1 MFSRLLVWRADGFFF
16 LPSGSFCREVISGCE
31 QQPCQNGGVCE
42 SRGEAFTC
50 LCSQQSQNG
59 RLYGGETC
67 ATALSGCDDHQC
79 ENGGTCTPLLVGDR
93 HTRACSCLT
102 GFAGLN
108 CETSTAFSFESPGY
122 VYAETQ
128 HRGPDAPLSVTFSF
142 RSDRPLGTLVQH
154 RVDQLVLSVELS
166 EGRLCLRSLRG
177 QGSSTLVQELPE
189 LLSDSRWHRVE
200 ASLGGVLSF
209 IRLICSGDSCGGVST
224 AEAPLHQ
231 QPGSLPD
238 PGAAHQSLLIGAG
251 GGGGGG
257 GRGWDGAE
265 RTPPFLGCFR
275 DVFVDS
281 RLVLPGAGAQDSALQ
296 ANVIAGCSDR
306 DKCEDSPCLNRGR
319 CVSQGW
325 RSYACEC
332 LRPYEGSTC
341 AEGKTHTHTHL
352 QNPSS
357 MSFLLH

>member
-42 SRGEAFTC
+42 SRGEAVTC

-67 ATALSGCDDHQC
+67 ATALSGCDGHQC

-93 HTRACSCLT
+93 HTRACSCLA
-102 GFAGLN
+102 GFAGPN

-251 GGGGGG
+251 GGAGGG
-257 GRGWDGAE
+257 GRGWDAAE

-296 ANVIAGCSDR
+296 ANVTAGCSDR
-306 DKCEDSPCLNRGR
+306 DKCEDGPCLNRGR

-341 AEGKTHTHTHL
+341 AEGKTHTHTCRI
-352 QNPSS
+352 QVP
-357 MSFLLH
+357 